1 MLYLICGLTDFA
13 AFIVIFAVSR
23 GLAERQMPAW
33 YLGAVGA
40 GMSFSAGIGSIL
52 GGWLSQ
58 RFDGRVI
65 FLIGA
70 AMLPISSMTGRGL
83 SPDSTWF
90 LPGYWSLGI
99 ALGFLYPPLI
109 GWLNQGDDGG
119 RGGRGVSRTLILFCI
134 AWNVGMM
141 CGQLVAG
148 SLFDR
153 GTFLIF
159 GTAGIISIVNLLL
172 AIMTVPLVRVAGQ
185 IVTVTEAVPQD
196 PQTEKRA
203 TRFKR
208 LSWIAN
214 LGGMFGGSLVIH
226 LLPDLAVTIGIP
238 ADRHGVVLATWRSVI
253 IATYVV
259 MHRFPFWHYQMQTA
273 SASQL
278 LAVAGLVL
286 VGSAESAVML
296 LAGLALMG
304 QLVGFNYFSGL
315 FYSTVGS
322 SEKKRALAAG
332 IHEATLATGMAIGTM
347 VGGIA
352 GSFIG
357 HRAPYFLAA
366 AVLLLLVFVQTTLC
380 RRWTQADADPS
391 S

>member
-1 MLYLICGLTDFA
+1 
-13 AFIVIFAVSR
+13 
-23 GLAERQMPAW
+23 
-33 YLGAVGA
+33 
-40 GMSFSAGIGSIL
+40 
-52 GGWLSQ
+52 
-58 RFDGRVI
+58 
-65 FLIGA
+65 
-70 AMLPISSMTGRGL
+70 
-83 SPDSTWF
+83 
-90 LPGYWSLGI
+90 
-99 ALGFLYPPLI
+99 
-109 GWLNQGDDGG
+109 
-119 RGGRGVSRTLILFCI
+119 
-134 AWNVGMM
+134 
-141 CGQLVAG
+141 
-148 SLFDR
+148 
-153 GTFLIF
+153 
-159 GTAGIISIVNLLL
+159 
-172 AIMTVPLVRVAGQ
+172 
-185 IVTVTEAVPQD
+185 
-196 PQTEKRA
+196 
-203 TRFKR
+203 
-208 LSWIAN
+208 
-214 LGGMFGGSLVIH
+214 
-226 LLPDLAVTIGIP
+226 
-238 ADRHGVVLATWRSVI
+238 
-253 IATYVV
+253 

-278 LAVAGLVL
+278 LAVVGLVL